1 MAQRRMQC
9 LLAASFLGLAA
20 GCKERSDKPI
30 AGLLA
35 AGAPV
40 LRTEGKEQRPVA
52 VGAQLL
58 AHEQLTATG
67 PAVLE
72 YFGGGLRFLEE
83 GDTLEVGDADEA
95 KLHGVNLPSRRWAG
109 GEVQEAPR
117 PLRIVAARYTQVQV
131 TPPSAL
137 AGQGTYSNAEY
148 FVAFFTPNGIQKLGS
163 GSTQD
168 GPRQPL
174 PRRRCAPRCPS
185 STRGS
190 WARAGWWPR
199 WRTASSWRRRTTS
212 PPPCCWRTARC
223 RWAAPC
229 GWWCRTARRWCCA
242 PRTAGKPKW
251 KARRTSASASPAGRV
266 VCRCGPAFCRV
277 ARPSRLRGV
286 R

>member
-1 MAQRRMQC
+1 MAQRLVEC
-9 LLAASFLGLAA
+9 LLVAVALGFAS

-40 LRTEGKEQRPVA
+40 MRTEGKEQRPVA

-95 KLHGVNLPSRRWAG
+95 KLHGVNLPSRRWEE
-109 GEVQEAPR
+109 GEVQEAPP

-131 TPPSAL
+131 TPASAQ
-137 AGQGTYSNAEY
+137 AQQGTYSNAEY
-148 FVAFFTPNGIQKLGS
+148 LVAFFTPNGIQKLGS
-163 GSTQD
+163 GSAQE

-174 PRRRCAPRCPS
+174 P
-185 STRGS
+185 
-190 WARAGWWPR
+190 
-199 WRTASSWRRRTTS
+199 
-212 PPPCCWRTARC
+212 PPPLRPKVPFIHAGELGEGGLVATVEDGFVVAETDDLATAVLLEDREVPLGRTVRLLVPDGAEVVLRSV
-223 RWAAPC
+223 
-229 GWWCRTARRWCCA
+229 T
-242 PRTAGKPKW
+242 
-251 KARRTSASASPAGRV
+251 GREIEV
-266 VCRCGPAFCRV
+266 EGPADLSFR
-277 ARPSRLRGV
+277 
-286 R
+286 